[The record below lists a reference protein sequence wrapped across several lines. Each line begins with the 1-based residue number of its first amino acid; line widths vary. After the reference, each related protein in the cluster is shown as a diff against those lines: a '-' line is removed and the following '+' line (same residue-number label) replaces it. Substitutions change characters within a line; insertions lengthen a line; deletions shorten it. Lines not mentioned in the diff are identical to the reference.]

1 MRVSLFVSALVAPL
15 ALAAPTLE
23 TRQAA
28 PVKPA
33 PCVRNSKVTVEETRV
48 RSEQFAQA
56 FIYKRDISK
65 AFTFIAVDYIN
76 HNPQVVNG
84 SAAAWE
90 ALSPFWNTAN
100 MTAKRNTFISP
111 MSWVNYDSSLGDV
124 VDRFRWE
131 GGCIVE
137 HWDQDEKF
145 PEIKGCKA
153 VY

>member
-65 AFTFIAVDYIN
+65 AFTFIAVDY
-76 HNPQVVNG
+76 VVCCPPTYPVSTRG
-84 SAAAWE
+84 RS
-90 ALSPFWNTAN
+90 T
-100 MTAKRNTFISP
+100 
-111 MSWVNYDSSLGDV
+111 LG
-124 VDRFRWE
+124 
-131 GGCIVE
+131 
-137 HWDQDEKF
+137 K
-145 PEIKGCKA
+145 
-153 VY
+153 